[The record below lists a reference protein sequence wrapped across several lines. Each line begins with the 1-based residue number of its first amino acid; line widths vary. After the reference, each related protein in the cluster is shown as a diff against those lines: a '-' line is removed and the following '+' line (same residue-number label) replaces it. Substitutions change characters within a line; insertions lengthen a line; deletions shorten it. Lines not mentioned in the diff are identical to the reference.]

1 MAKAAR
7 EELRERIDAI
17 EGAYEY
23 FLAYAA
29 QGLREASEGSRVI
42 GQFKRHLDGM
52 ADSVSGLGDCLDR
65 LLREEDVHA
74 EEKLKAFADVI
85 TADAARAGT
94 VIQVVQA
101 QPFATSQLVD
111 NLNASTHLRALLT
124 DLFLV
129 DELLGLGV
137 DLSPAARAPDPA

>member
-1 MAKAAR
+1 MAKGAR
-7 EELRERIDAI
+7 EELRESIDAI

-29 QGLREASEGSRVI
+29 QGIREQSEGARVV
-42 GQFKRHLDGM
+42 GQFRQHLDGM
-52 ADSVSGLGDCLDR
+52 ADAVSRLGASFDR
-65 LLREEDVHA
+65 LLREEKVHA
-74 EEKLKAFADVI
+74 SDRLEAFAEVV
-85 TADAARAGT
+85 TADAVRAGS
-94 VIQVVQA
+94 VIEIVRA

-111 NLNASTHLRALLT
+111 NLNASTHVRALLT

-137 DLSPAARAPDPA
+137 DLSPAARASGPA